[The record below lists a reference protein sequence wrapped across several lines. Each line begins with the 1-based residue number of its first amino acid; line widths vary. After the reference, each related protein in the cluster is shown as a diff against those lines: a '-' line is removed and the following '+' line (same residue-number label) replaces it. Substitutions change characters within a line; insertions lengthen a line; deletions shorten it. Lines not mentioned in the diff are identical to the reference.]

1 MITCTTIARRPKPNN
16 HSTCKLNAQAV
27 PQKGSGQDQM
37 VDTIGGEIGRGG
49 AQGAIIYMYMSNYIY
64 IETHIHM
71 YVHAYTY
78 INICKQKST

>member
-1 MITCTTIARRPKPNN
+1 
-16 HSTCKLNAQAV
+16 
-27 PQKGSGQDQM
+27 M

-49 AQGAIIYMYMSNYIY
+49 EQGAIIYMYMSNYIYIY